1 MYSFNRLQSNIL
13 NPQLHILIYPN
24 HSEKLDIMRLKE
36 VMKEKHISGSQ
47 LAKMTG
53 VSSSYINAVTS
64 GRANLSVKKC
74 TEIAEALGVPVAALF
89 EGYVK
94 PGYVY
99 CPHCGKPISLKGED

>member
-1 MYSFNRLQSNIL
+1 MHF
-13 NPQLHILIYPN
+13 
-24 HSEKLDIMRLKE
+24 KLFVCTFAENKKNMRLKE
-36 VMKEKHISGSQ
+36 VMMEKHISGTK

-74 TEIAEALGVPVAALF
+74 EEIAAALGVPVASLF

-99 CPHCGKPISLKGED
+99 CPHCGKPIALKGDI